1 MWHPIRLQPD
11 TRWTLPWIIDSIIL
25 QVLSILELQG
35 RVRDMKRLLCL
46 LGVLVLLLGMTA
58 AVAVAGSSIGEV
70 LSAAKV
76 VQASGNNGSRT
87 LTKGADIFFM
97 DRLTTNAT
105 GAGEFLF
112 SDGTKLAVGPSA
124 SLTVDAFVFKNKSSF
139 QKLGLSAA
147 KGTFRWISGRSP
159 SSAYRIRTPLGTMGI
174 RGTAFDV
181 TVRNGRVYIALIS
194 GQAKFCT
201 GSSCQ
206 SLTRNC
212 DYVEA
217 NGGKLSKPKPIRSS
231 FQNRESA
238 EKIFPFLARPSQ
250 LSSRFRVGGGNCLQ
264 NAAIIYDGTKAPSVT
279 LSAKPPPPP
288 QPPPVPDPGPEPENE
303 CDVNCGGDN

>member
-1 MWHPIRLQPD
+1 
-11 TRWTLPWIIDSIIL
+11 
-25 QVLSILELQG
+25 
-35 RVRDMKRLLCL
+35 MKRLLCL
-46 LGVLVLLLGMTA
+46 LGVLVLLPGMVA
-58 AVAVAGSSIGEV
+58 SVAVAGSSIGEV
-70 LSAAKV
+70 LSAAKT
-76 VQASGNNGSRT
+76 VQASGNNGARI

-147 KGTFRWISGRSP
+147 KGTFRWISGSSP

-181 TVRNGRVYIALIS
+181 TIRNGRVYIALIS

-217 NGGKLSKPKPIRSS
+217 SGGKLSKPKPIRSG

-238 EKIFPFLARPSQ
+238 AKIFPFLARPGQ
-250 LSSRFRVGGGNCLQ
+250 LSSRFRIGGGNCLQ
-264 NAAIIYDGTKAPSVT
+264 NAAIIYEGVKTPSVAPSG
-279 LSAKPPPPP
+279 KPPPAP
-288 QPPPVPDPGPEPENE
+288 QPGPDPGSEPKTG
-303 CDVNCGGDN
+303 CDVNCDNSPGNGN